1 MPQEN
6 MMPSL
11 SIKDVVGALEIE
23 DPVSKSISTYR
34 LNEKMYDAADAQGIE
49 EDANLSIKRERNS
62 DLVNC

>member
-11 SIKDVVGALEIE
+11 SIKDVVAALEIE

-34 LNEKMYDAADAQGIE
+34 LNEKM
-49 EDANLSIKRERNS
+49 
-62 DLVNC
+62 